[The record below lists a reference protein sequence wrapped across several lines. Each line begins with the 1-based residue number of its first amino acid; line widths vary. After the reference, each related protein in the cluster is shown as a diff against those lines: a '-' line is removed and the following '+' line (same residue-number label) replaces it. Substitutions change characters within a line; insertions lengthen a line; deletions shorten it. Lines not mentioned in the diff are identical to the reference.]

1 MIGRNCLKSNPMV
14 EDFFRADWFRPGKR
28 EKCWEFTRK
37 KKICGR
43 KVFQKYLICAIFDV
57 ADRQH
62 RGALRMLA
70 VFSAGVQKRCAG
82 MTLFGIEYN
91 RKRDDDSVTKKR
103 LFCVPFCKIVP
114 PKKRRYFCAIS
125 IEKRKK
131 SVRW

>member
-1 MIGRNCLKSNPMV
+1 MEFSGCAGASDGAGESARTGWLFYPRVMIGRNCLKSNPKV
-14 EDFFRADWFRPGKR
+14 EDFFRADWFRPDKQ

-70 VFSAGVQKRCAG
+70 VFSAGVQSD
-82 MTLFGIEYN
+82 MQE
-91 RKRDDDSVTKKR
+91 
-103 LFCVPFCKIVP
+103 
-114 PKKRRYFCAIS
+114 
-125 IEKRKK
+125 
-131 SVRW
+131 